1 MNISSLVARSSA
13 AYLLLGGAVMLF
25 GADLVFPVVVP
36 NFPPSG
42 AFIGQMIAGAWLA
55 LAAMNWNSRGQVLG
69 GIYGRPVVYANV
81 VLFTVTALG
90 VGKAVMVVGASP
102 WLWVAVVP
110 SGIFAGVYG
119 VLMLRGPFDGVAA
132 KS

>member
-25 GADLVFPVVVP
+25 GADAVLPIVIP

-42 AFIGQMIAGAWLA
+42 AFVGQMIAGAWLA
-55 LAAMNWNSRGQVLG
+55 LAAINWNNRSQILG

-81 VLFTVTALG
+81 VLYTVTALG
-90 VGKAVMVVGASP
+90 VVRAALVTGASP
-102 WLWVAVVP
+102 WLWIVVVP
-110 SGIFAGVYG
+110 SGVFAAVYG
-119 VLMLRGPFDGVAA
+119 VLMMRGPFDGLA